1 MNHTIQNPN
10 LRFTSTLS
18 RRGQTSRIILHHL
31 AADAS
36 VQTVHSWHLQNAW
49 AGIGYHFQVDKGGTI
64 WQGRPIDTIGAH
76 AQGFN
81 ANSIGIACQG
91 DYHRARI
98 TMPQAQREALVWLLR
113 HLRGIYGNI
122 PISGHRD
129 HMATA
134 CPGQFFPLDEIR
146 KQAESEA
153 SDMTEAQVKAL
164 ITQTIGEILS
174 GSDGAPSAW
183 AKPEW
188 ERAIAAEITDG
199 TRPRGYVTRE
209 EAAIMA
215 YRARRAE

>member
-1 MNHTIQNPN
+1 MTLTIQNPD
-10 LRFTSTLS
+10 LRFTGTLS
-18 RRGQTSRIILHHL
+18 RRAQTNRIILHHL
-31 AADAS
+31 AADVS
-36 VQTVHSWHLQNAW
+36 VQTVHSWHLQRGW
-49 AGIGYHFQVDKGGTI
+49 LGIGYHFQVNKDGTI
-64 WQGRPIDTIGAH
+64 WQGRTLNTVGAH
-76 AQGFN
+76 TQGFN
-81 ANSIGIACQG
+81 STSIGIACQG
-91 DYHRARI
+91 DYHRAAI
-98 TMPQAQREALVWLLR
+98 TMPKTQREALVWLLR
-113 HLRGIYGNI
+113 HLRGIYGSI

-174 GSDGAPSAW
+174 GRDSTPSAW

-188 ERAIAAEITDG
+188 ERAIEAEITDG

-215 YRARRAE
+215 LRARRGD